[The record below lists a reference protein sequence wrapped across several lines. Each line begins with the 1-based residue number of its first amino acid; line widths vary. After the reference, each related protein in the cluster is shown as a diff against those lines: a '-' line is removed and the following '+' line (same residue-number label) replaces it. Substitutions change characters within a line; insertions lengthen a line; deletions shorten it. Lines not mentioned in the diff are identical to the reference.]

1 MRNEAQKT
9 IQCNIA
15 SAGKTCKG
23 TATAAPARECE
34 ADVRGCLG
42 FTRNL
47 RSNRFQG
54 TVELLPLQSRHVITQ
69 KDRIKGACGSD

>member
-23 TATAAPARECE
+23 TATSAPARECE

-54 TVELLPLQSRHVITQ
+54 TVELLPLQSRNGIRQTDQ
-69 KDRIKGACGSD
+69 IDGAGGSG